1 MTDTYVLDICQSGER
16 TAGADVRVGDR
27 CGKMLPEFKL
37 SARQRE
43 SGVKPLVKDFWE
55 GLNDEQ

>member
-1 MTDTYVLDICQSGER
+1 MDSIFHRISVRRYEDKH
-16 TAGADVRVGDR
+16 ADVRVGDR

-43 SGVKPLVKDFWE
+43 SGVRSRSKPSGKV
-55 GLNDEQ
+55 